1 MLRSIGSRFRR
12 LLNIGAPILLLA
24 TASAAHAQAYPNKPL
39 RWIVPYPAGGG
50 VDFITRTVAQKM
62 SAQLGQTIVIDNR
75 PGAAGMIG
83 MEAAARSA
91 GDGYTLVTGENGSL
105 AINPNLYKKIPY
117 DPVNDFKPVSLFA
130 RVPFMLSV
138 NPSVVPVANFNEFV
152 AYVRSRPGQVSYASF
167 GTGSIAHMMMEL
179 MKSKTGLNLTHV
191 PYKGAAP
198 AVQDLLGGQIG
209 TMFADYITA
218 KSHVSSGKVR
228 PLAVSS
234 KARHPSL
241 PDLPSMQES
250 GVRDYDVYSWMGL
263 MVPASTPAAIVER
276 LKKELQEAM
285 ASPQVLAAFEER
297 GILPAAT
304 SEQEFA
310 RLLKEE
316 TAQWAEIVR
325 SAKIQLD

>member
-1 MLRSIGSRFRR
+1 MPRSIGSRVGH
-12 LLNIGAPILLLA
+12 LLGICVATLLCAA
-24 TASAAHAQAYPNKPL
+24 TSAGHAQTYPNKPL

-50 VDFITRTVAQKM
+50 ADFITRTVAQKM

-105 AINPNLYKKIPY
+105 TMNPNLYRKIAY
-117 DPVNDFKPVSLFA
+117 DPVNDFKPVSVFA
-130 RVPFMLSV
+130 RVPFILSV
-138 NPSVVPVANFNEFV
+138 NPSVIPVASFSEFV
-152 AYVRSRPGQVSYASF
+152 AHARSHPGQISYASF

-179 MKSKTGLNLTHV
+179 MRSKTSLNLTHV

-198 AVQDLLGGQIG
+198 AVQDLLGGQVG
-209 TMFADYITA
+209 AMFVDYITV
-218 KSHVSSGKVR
+218 KSHVSSNRIR

-234 KARHPSL
+234 KARHPAL
-241 PDLPSMQES
+241 PDLPSVQES

-263 MVPASTPAAIVER
+263 MVPASTPPAIVER
-276 LKKELQEAM
+276 LKKEVQEAM

-297 GILPAAT
+297 GILPAAS

-310 RLLKEE
+310 RMIKEE

-325 SAKIQLD
+325 TAKIQLD